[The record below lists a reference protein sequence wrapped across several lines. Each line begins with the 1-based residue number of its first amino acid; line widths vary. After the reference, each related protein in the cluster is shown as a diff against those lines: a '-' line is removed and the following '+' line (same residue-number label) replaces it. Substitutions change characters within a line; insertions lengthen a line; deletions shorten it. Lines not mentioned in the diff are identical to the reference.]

1 MRADRLLSIL
11 MLLQTKGRMT
21 ARDLAE
27 QLEVSERTIYRDLE
41 ALSMAGIP
49 IYTERGP
56 GGGCSLLDG
65 YQTRLTGLTETEVRA
80 LFLLT
85 MAAPLAD
92 LGLGK
97 VLEEALLKLTAALPA
112 SSREQVEQ
120 VHQRFHVDT
129 TWWYHTADAQVTLQ
143 TIQQAIWQNG
153 KLRMVYI
160 QDNGNRC
167 EQIIEPYGL
176 VAKAGVWYLVSA
188 DRTGYNVYRVSRIQS
203 VTTIGEHFVRDVTFD
218 LADYWSD
225 YCAQVEHAHPQYA
238 IPLRLAP
245 DEVPTFPQRLH
256 NWGYRLIEND
266 EELEEEEHVYGRPVR
281 HYQQKKEIG
290 MPPTQALPRQR
301 SAHQLFV
308 LDQAGEWRK
317 VHRSGNGKEKKRD
330 GTTPISPHPRGFSA
344 QNGSD
349 GGGGQKKNNPYV
361 PIKKMPFVRKK
372 VRPLIATHFKK
383 SPLPTNKK
391 NKFQPASKKKLFIF
405 PTPAPVCSPLSA

>member
-11 MLLQTKGRMT
+11 MLLQSKGRMT

-41 ALSMAGIP
+41 ALGMAGIP

-65 YQTRLTGLTETEVRA
+65 YQTKLTGLTEIEVRA

-129 TWWYHTADAQVTLQ
+129 TWWYHTADEQVTLQ
-143 TIQQAIWQNG
+143 TIQQAIWQNSQ
-153 KLRMVYI
+153 LRMVYS
-160 QDNGNRC
+160 QDNSNWC

-188 DRTGYNVYRVSRIQS
+188 SHTGYCVYRVSRIQS
-203 VTTIGEHFVRDVTFD
+203 ITTIGEHFVRATDFD
-218 LADYWSD
+218 LADYWSE
-225 YCAQVEHAHPQYA
+225 YCAQAEHAHPQYA

-245 DEVPTFPQRLH
+245 DEVPTFPQTLH
-256 NWGYRLIEND
+256 NWGYQLIEND
-266 EELEEEEHVYGRPVR
+266 EELEEEEHEHGWPVKR
-281 HYQQKKEIG
+281 HQQKKEIV
-290 MPPTQALPRQR
+290 MPSAQSLPRQR

-308 LDQAGEWRK
+308 LDQAGEWRE
-317 VHRSGNGKEKKRD
+317 VHRHGKEKKRGD
-330 GTTPISPHPRGFSA
+330 TLQINSQSSNFHA
-344 QNGSD
+344 QNGPD
-349 GGGGQKKNNPYV
+349 GGGGKKKNDTYV
-361 PIKKMPFVRKK
+361 AIKKNAF
-372 VRPLIATHFKK
+372 
-383 SPLPTNKK
+383 
-391 NKFQPASKKKLFIF
+391 
-405 PTPAPVCSPLSA
+405 C

>member
-11 MLLQTKGRMT
+11 MLLQSKGRMT
-21 ARDLAE
+21 ARNLAE

-41 ALSMAGIP
+41 ALGMAGIP

-65 YQTRLTGLTETEVRA
+65 YQTKLTGLTEIEVRA

-143 TIQQAIWQNG
+143 TIQQAIWQNS
-153 KLRMVYI
+153 KLRMVYS
-160 QDNGNRC
+160 QDNGNWC
-167 EQIIEPYGL
+167 EQNIEPYGL

-188 DRTGYNVYRVSRIQS
+188 NHIGYCVYRVSRIQS
-203 VTTIGEHFVRDVTFD
+203 IATTGEHFARATDFD
-218 LADYWSD
+218 LADYWSE
-225 YCAQVEHAHPQYA
+225 YCTQVEHAHPQYA

-245 DEVPTFPQRLH
+245 DEVPTFPQTLH
-256 NWGYRLIEND
+256 NWGYQLIEND
-266 EELEEEEHVYGRPVR
+266 EELAEEEEHEHGWQVKRP
-281 HYQQKKEIG
+281 QQKKEIV
-290 MPPTQALPRQR
+290 MPSARAQR
-301 SAHQLFV
+301 RRRATNQLFV
-308 LDQAGEWRK
+308 LDQAGEWRE
-317 VHRSGNGKEKKRD
+317 VHRHSKEKKR
-330 GTTPISPHPRGFSA
+330 GNIEQINPSKSHFNA
-344 QNGSD
+344 QNGPD
-349 GGGGQKKNNPYV
+349 GGG
-361 PIKKMPFVRKK
+361 
-372 VRPLIATHFKK
+372 A
-383 SPLPTNKK
+383 
-391 NKFQPASKKKLFIF
+391 KKKKTIRMSL
-405 PTPAPVCSPLSA
+405 